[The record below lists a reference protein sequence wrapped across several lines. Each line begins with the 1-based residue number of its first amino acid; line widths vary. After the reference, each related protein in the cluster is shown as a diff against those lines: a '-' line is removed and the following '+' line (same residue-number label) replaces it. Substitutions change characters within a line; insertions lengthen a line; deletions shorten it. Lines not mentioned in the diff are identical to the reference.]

1 MIEYEK
7 LKVYRTS
14 LACVELVI
22 KITEN
27 IPRGFSELRNQLHR
41 AIFSVSLNIAEG
53 AGRSERAEKKQF
65 YAIARGSAMESAA
78 VCDILQQCKI
88 VDEELYREIKVK
100 LREVIAM
107 LSRMILNMKRGKELG
122 QAQAQGQGK

>member
-27 IPRGFSELRNQLHR
+27 IPRSFSELRNQLHR

-53 AGRSERAEKKQF
+53 AGRSERAEKIKSVCRTVVLQN
-65 YAIARGSAMESAA
+65 ANTREMEF
-78 VCDILQQCKI
+78 
-88 VDEELYREIKVK
+88 
-100 LREVIAM
+100 
-107 LSRMILNMKRGKELG
+107 
-122 QAQAQGQGK
+122 